1 MWQTIEYKS
10 AAIEQFR
17 KGDLL
22 QRVIDDVA
30 SEAANAAEMKAAAS
44 GNPLILMQVQLASD
58 LRKLEA
64 LYSQHQRAQHRLRD
78 RLKWLKS
85 TDERLAKAEKIYAG
99 NIKLRDE
106 NTRHVTDKG
115 KEKIK
120 VELRIDENV
129 LYVQDNEKM
138 KNHLLDGIKEVT
150 RNSSAKYP
158 FGTYRGFD
166 VSVERYRGLGDRDGF
181 RLALKGAEGQEYR
194 PFNLVY
200 MFEDKFSLAGLFQRL
215 DNFLATGFDE
225 SITAQREKAAQ
236 EKAELET
243 INSTLGKE
251 FPQKAEL
258 ELTRENHAAVIREL
272 QRMQEDAE
280 YVSEWKPKTIDNPES
295 QPKTVS
301 ENVVPTE
308 TPSDE
313 PKVAQWQKMEFTKD
327 GSKIEYSASNQHN
340 GHALEGYVLRKTSF
354 NAQVGSLGQS
364 FYEDGQWHTTATVP
378 SGINLRK
385 FDTIDNALAFA
396 RIEAKEHVFAPYG
409 TEPIIQ
415 NQSRS
420 AVVQKSIGT
429 RMR

>member
-64 LYSQHQRAQHRLRD
+64 LYSQHQRAQYRLRD

-85 TDERLAKAEKIYAG
+85 TDERLAKAEKIYAE

-120 VELRIDENV
+120 VELRVGQNI
-129 LYVQDNEKM
+129 LFVQDNEKM
-138 KNHLLDGIKEVT
+138 RNHLVGGIKEVT
-150 RNSSAKYP
+150 KNSSAKYH
-158 FGTYRGFD
+158 FGSYRGFD
-166 VSVERYRGLGDRDGF
+166 VYVERFRGIGDQDGF

-194 PFNLVY
+194 PYNLLY
-200 MFEDKFSLAGLFQRL
+200 MFDDKLSLSGLFQRM
-215 DNFLATGFDE
+215 DNVLATGFDE
-225 SITAQREKAAQ
+225 AIKGQREKAAQ
-236 EKAELET
+236 EKAELQT
-243 INSTLGKE
+243 IDSALGKE

-272 QRMQEDAE
+272 QRMQDDEN
-280 YVSEWKPKTIDNPES
+280 YVSEWKPKTLD
-295 QPKTVS
+295 KTEAVMKNQGVADIS
-301 ENVVPTE
+301 PDTPRTLAYGMAEKRTE
-308 TPSDE
+308 YT
-313 PKVAQWQKMEFTKD
+313 V
-327 GSKIEYSASNQHN
+327 SNQHN
-340 GHALEGYVLRKTSF
+340 GYRLDGHVLRRVYF
-354 NAQVGSLGQS
+354 DNQVGSIGQS
-364 FYEDGQWHTTATVP
+364 LYEDGQWHTTATVP
-378 SGINLRK
+378 AGTGIMRFQDVGMALEAARNDAAKIGLKELCPDHSPEPPLRPQ
-385 FDTIDNALAFA
+385 DVSAQCGQ
-396 RIEAKEHVFAPYG
+396 E
-409 TEPIIQ
+409 
-415 NQSRS
+415 SRLR
-420 AVVQKSIGT
+420 AGL
-429 RMR
+429 